1 MMKISRLLITVPV
14 VYLQQRNS
22 HWRRS
27 KGLKT
32 QLTNILKSEHFK
44 NAFIY

>member
-1 MMKISRLLITVPV
+1 MMKISRLLNTVPV

-32 QLTNILKSEHFK
+32 QLYEHFEIRT
-44 NAFIY
+44 F